1 VSGWSAWA
9 QKLDA
14 LCPVYQKPP
23 RACGMVTDAELCL
36 VETYARHSFTG
47 AGKIVE
53 LGCWQGAITVALA
66 RGLANNPGG
75 PWKRP
80 IESFDRFLW
89 EPWMTPIAERL
100 GCARVADGESF
111 FHLTQANVAPYA
123 HLVSLRQKDLLEP
136 IRFAHPIEFLFV
148 DAMKSWDLA
157 NAIVRTFFAKL
168 IPALSLVVH
177 QDYGY
182 FGPIVATNHILMWLM
197 RDYFMPVYHVPG
209 SYSVVFGL
217 TTPIDRKA
225 LPRLD
230 KEALTAEMADAAWA
244 YSMGVVRPEGRRRV
258 WLCKILFFIEMGWLD
273 RAWDEAQRFVS
284 TTGRVHGPLDV
295 NVRFVTGRAG
305 SQEGNAAKRE
315 QLAALER
322 LLCWS

>member
-1 VSGWSAWA
+1 MPWCGRRTRVSLSLCGTGASRGRNAFPAAPSCRSDGSRSSGSRCSRPATSRRTSAPPRRCSATGQEVNVSGWIAWE

-182 FGPIVATNHILMWLM
+182 FGPIVGPNHILMWLM
-197 RDYFMPVYHVPG
+197 RAYFMPLYHLPRPSRATLHPPPPPDTPVP
-209 SYSVVFGL
+209 
-217 TTPIDRKA
+217 
-225 LPRLD
+225 PRLD
-230 KEALTAEMADAAWA
+230 KECLT
-244 YSMGVVRPEGRRRV
+244 P
-258 WLCKILFFIEMGWLD
+258 
-273 RAWDEAQRFVS
+273 
-284 TTGRVHGPLDV
+284 
-295 NVRFVTGRAG
+295 
-305 SQEGNAAKRE
+305 
-315 QLAALER
+315 
-322 LLCWS
+322 